1 MKKAKRCKGKHM
13 LMWKDLYNI
22 QFFQRQ
28 GRALNAAKTQIQF
41 FIRRNE
47 VSHVVIYD
55 HTRYGSDCIV
65 RWHDGR
71 YFTFSHNS
79 QSFQAKPFRM
89 TLAKYK
95 QLNDFEK

>member
-1 MKKAKRCKGKHM
+1 MKKAKRCKGKRM

-47 VSHVVIYD
+47 VSHVIIYD
-55 HTRYGSDCIV
+55 HPRYGSDCIV
-65 RWHDGR
+65 RWYDGR

-79 QSFQAKPFRM
+79 QSFQAQP
-89 TLAKYK
+89 
-95 QLNDFEK
+95 